1 MAILTRSIMM
11 KLFTR
16 SATRSTDQIA
26 SDFGQ
31 LIEEGREMLDKF
43 AKKPAAAKAS
53 LRTTLEEVSDKLAD
67 YQSSATKIARRGA
80 RQGTKYAR
88 QADDYVHVNPWPVV
102 AGGIVLGVIASLWL
116 SQRR

>member
-1 MAILTRSIMM
+1 MR
-11 KLFTR
+11 LFNKGG
-16 SATRSTDQIA
+16 TRSTDQIA

-31 LIEEGREMLDKF
+31 LIDEGREMLDESGRR
-43 AKKPAAAKAS
+43 PAAAKAS

-88 QADDYVHVNPWPVV
+88 RADNYVHANPWPVV
-102 AGGIVLGVIASLWL
+102 AGGIVLGVVAS
-116 SQRR
+116 